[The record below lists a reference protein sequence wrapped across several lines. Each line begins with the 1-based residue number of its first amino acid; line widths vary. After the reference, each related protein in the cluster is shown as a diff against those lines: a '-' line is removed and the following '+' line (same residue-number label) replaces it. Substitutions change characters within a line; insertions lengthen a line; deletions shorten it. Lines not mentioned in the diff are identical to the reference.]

1 MDVGTM
7 IQNVGTAV
15 AIYEAVRFGKPLI
28 ERVVA
33 VTGQNL
39 KDPQNLLVKIGTP
52 LSVLIEESGGIAEK
66 PAKVI
71 VGGPMTGRAQSDL
84 SVPVMKGTTGVVVL
98 PPDMAIADMEYED
111 CVRCCKCVDHCPVLL
126 YPNQISIFCEAGMIK
141 EAMEWNT
148 LDCIECGICSYVCP
162 SKRPIT
168 LLVQRTKPL
177 VRDLMSAK

>member
-1 MDVGTM
+1 M
-7 IQNVGTAV
+7 
-15 AIYEAVRFGKPLI
+15 
-28 ERVVA
+28 
-33 VTGQNL
+33 
-39 KDPQNLLVKIGTP
+39 VKIGTP
-52 LSVLIEESGGIAEK
+52 LGLLIDECGGIVEE

-84 SVPVMKGTTGVVVL
+84 NVPVMKGTTGVVVL
-98 PPDMAIADMEYED
+98 PPDMALADMEYND

-126 YPNQISIFCEAGMIK
+126 YPNQISIYCEAGMIK

-168 LLVQRTKPL
+168 FLVQRTKPL
-177 VRDLMSAK
+177 IRNLMSGK